1 MKHIRLS
8 ICSWSG
14 RLVLLALMVTVG
26 ALGASA
32 RTYGGSAPAWNGDF
46 ESGNLGQWDAV
57 QQVGDRVTLER
68 AIVRQGRYAARFE
81 VKPGDRWAGLGGER
95 AEVLK
100 SVGEVEGGE
109 SYWAWSTYFPRTF
122 VSDPTAGF
130 QMFTQWHSTSN
141 TNNSGVSFQVDHE
154 RLVVRYDGGAA
165 PTGTVWQHFDL
176 GPLVRSVWQDFI
188 VHIRWSSGASGSI
201 DVWRNGRLVV
211 SHATGANIGAGL
223 GTYVKQGFYRPPTS
237 SATVVYDDA
246 MRYGKSLAEVD
257 NPFELRFVGPIR
269 RAKGRF
275 WFHLRSF
282 ANTAVTVS
290 LTNTKGQRSA
300 SSRTIETNG
309 DGEVRSSLPCQRQ
322 CGGRKHP
329 GRLTA
334 RADVDPGLPQE
345 TRVTVASVG

>member
-1 MKHIRLS
+1 MKHIRLL
-8 ICSWSG
+8 IRSWSVRFG
-14 RLVLLALMVTVG
+14 LLALIVVVG

-32 RTYGGSAPAWNGDF
+32 RTYGGSAAAWNGDF
-46 ESGNLGQWDAV
+46 ESGNFGQWDSV

-68 AIVRQGRYAARFE
+68 SVVRQGRYAARFE

-100 SVGEVEGGE
+100 SVGEVEGSE
-109 SYWAWSTYFPRTF
+109 SYWAWSTYFPRSF

-154 RLVVRYDGGAA
+154 RLVVRYDGGVA

-176 GPLVRSVWQDFI
+176 GPLVRSSWQDFI
-188 VHIRWSSGASGSI
+188 VHIRWSSGNSGSI

-211 SHATGANIGAGL
+211 SHGTGANIGTGL
-223 GTYVKQGFYRPPTS
+223 GTYVKQGFYRPPS
-237 SATVVYDDA
+237 STATVVYDDA

-257 NPFELRFVGPIR
+257 HPFELRFVDPVR
-269 RAKGRF
+269 RAKGRV

-282 ANTAVTVS
+282 ATTAVTVS
-290 LTNTKGQRSA
+290 IADQKGGRPTASRS
-300 SSRTIETNG
+300 IETNG
-309 DGEVRSSLPCQRQ
+309 DGEVWSSLPCRGA
-322 CGGRKHP
+322 CRGRVKAL
-329 GRLTA
+329 RVTA
-334 RADVDPGLPQE
+334 LAAVDRGLPQE
-345 TRVTVASVG
+345 TRVAVAQVG